1 MARKRSTTTKVGRD
15 AKTGRF
21 IPIKEAKRR
30 KSTAVVEMIKR
41 SGKAKYA
48 ASRRVDPS

>member
-1 MARKRSTTTKVGRD
+1 MARKRAVTTKVGRD

-30 KSTAVVEMIKR
+30 KSTAIVQTIKR
-41 SGKAKYA
+41 KGTAK
-48 ASRRVDPS
+48 

>member
-1 MARKRSTTTKVGRD
+1 MARKRAVTTKVGRN

-30 KSTAVVEMIKR
+30 KSTTVVETIKQ
-41 SGKAKYA
+41 SGKAKSA
-48 ASRRVDPS
+48 ASRRTGPS